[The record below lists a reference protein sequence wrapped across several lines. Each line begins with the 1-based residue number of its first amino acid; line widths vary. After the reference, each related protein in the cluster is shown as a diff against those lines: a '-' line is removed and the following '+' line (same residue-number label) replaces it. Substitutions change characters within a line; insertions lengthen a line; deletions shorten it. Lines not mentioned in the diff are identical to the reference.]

1 MFDIVVVLVALSAA
15 VGGYRLGFVA
25 RATSW
30 VGLVV
35 GLVVGVMLLHR
46 LVPEVQDAG
55 EVTVTLVA
63 VGLLVGAGLIGLS
76 LGLVLGGKLHSEVP
90 PGPARQADQVAGGM
104 IGVVGV
110 LVVVWLLLPVLAHI
124 PGVMAT
130 QARGSAIAR
139 EVSDRFPD
147 PPDTLAVLRRIVGD
161 EPFPQV
167 FDALRPA
174 PDTGAAP
181 GESGLSTAVANQV
194 VQSTVKVTGQACS
207 RIQEG
212 SGFFV
217 DTDLVVTNAHVVA
230 GEDGTEVD
238 AGRRAQLR
246 RRGGG
251 VRPRPRPGGAA
262 HRRRGA
268 RPRRCA
274 TAETGDTGGVFGHP
288 GGGGL
293 EVSPFRVAEEITA
306 VGRDIYDSGSTS
318 RDVLVLASELAPGD
332 SGSALVDPQGQVIG
346 VAFAVAPD
354 KPGVAYALAIAEL
367 RAVLAGDLSQERDT
381 GGCLVCSRHR
391 RTAGQASRGRRP
403 PTRCEV
409 SRPRCARGQPTPR
422 RARVSRP
429 R

>member
-55 EVTVTLVA
+55 QVTVTLVA

-147 PPDTLAVLRRIVGD
+147 PPDTLAVLRRFVGD

-194 VQSTVKVTGQACS
+194 VQSTVKVTGEACS

-230 GEDGTEVD
+230 GEEGTEVTLADGRSFD
-238 AGRRAQLR
+238 AEVVAFDPDRDLAVLR
-246 RRGGG
+246 TDGEAPALALRE
-251 VRPRPRPGGAA
+251 
-262 HRRRGA
+262 
-268 RPRRCA
+268 
-274 TAETGDTGGVFGHP
+274 AETGDTGGVFGHP

-332 SGSALVDPQGQVIG
+332 SGSALIDPQGQVIG

-354 KPGVAYALAIAEL
+354 KPGVAYALAISEL
-367 RAVLAGDLSQERDT
+367 RAVLDGDLSQERDT
-381 GGCLVCSRHR
+381 GGCLV
-391 RTAGQASRGRRP
+391 
-403 PTRCEV
+403 
-409 SRPRCARGQPTPR
+409 
-422 RARVSRP
+422 
-429 R
+429 

>member
-55 EVTVTLVA
+55 RATVTLVA

-139 EVSDRFPD
+139 QVSDRFPD
-147 PPDTLAVLRRIVGD
+147 PPDTLAVLRRFVGD

-194 VQSTVKVTGQACS
+194 VQSTVKVTGEACS

-230 GEDGTEVD
+230 GEEGTEVTLADGRSFD
-238 AGRRAQLR
+238 AEVVAFDPDRDLAVLR
-246 RRGGG
+246 TDGEAPALALRE
-251 VRPRPRPGGAA
+251 
-262 HRRRGA
+262 
-268 RPRRCA
+268 
-274 TAETGDTGGVFGHP
+274 AETGDTGGVFGHP
-288 GGGGL
+288 GGGEL

-318 RDVLVLASELAPGD
+318 RDVLVMASELAPGD
-332 SGSALVDPQGQVIG
+332 SGSALIDPQGQVIG

-354 KPGVAYALAIAEL
+354 KPGVAYALAISEL
-367 RAVLAGDLSQERDT
+367 RAVLGGDLSQERDT
-381 GGCLVCSRHR
+381 GGCLV
-391 RTAGQASRGRRP
+391 
-403 PTRCEV
+403 
-409 SRPRCARGQPTPR
+409 
-422 RARVSRP
+422 
-429 R
+429 

>member
-30 VGLVV
+30 VGLVA

-46 LVPEVQDAG
+46 VVPEVQDAG
-55 EVTVTLVA
+55 RVTVTLVA

-76 LGLVLGGKLHSEVP
+76 LGLVLGGKLHAEVP
-90 PGPARQADQVAGGM
+90 QGPARQADQIAGGM

-147 PPDTLAVLRRIVGD
+147 PPDTLAVLRRFVGD

-194 VQSTVKVTGQACS
+194 VQSTVKVTGEACS

-217 DTDLVVTNAHVVA
+217 DDDLVVTNAHVVA
-230 GEDGTEVD
+230 GEDDTEVSLADGRSFD
-238 AGRRAQLR
+238 AEVVAFDPDRDLAVLR
-246 RRGGG
+246 TDGEAPALALRE
-251 VRPRPRPGGAA
+251 ADA
-262 HRRRGA
+262 
-268 RPRRCA
+268 
-274 TAETGDTGGVFGHP
+274 GDTGGVFGHP

-332 SGSALVDPQGQVIG
+332 SGSALVDPQGQVVG

-354 KPGVAYALAIAEL
+354 KPGVAYALAISEL
-367 RAVLAGDLSQERDT
+367 RTVLGADLSQERDT
-381 GGCLVCSRHR
+381 GGCLV
-391 RTAGQASRGRRP
+391 
-403 PTRCEV
+403 
-409 SRPRCARGQPTPR
+409 
-422 RARVSRP
+422 
-429 R
+429 

>member
-1 MFDIVVVLVALSAA
+1 MFDIVVVVVALSAA

-30 VGLVV
+30 FGLVA
-35 GLVVGVMLLHR
+35 GLVVGVLLLHR
-46 LVPEVQDAG
+46 VVPEVQDAG

-76 LGLVLGGKLHSEVP
+76 LGLVLGGKLHAEVP

-147 PPDTLAVLRRIVGD
+147 PPDTLAVLRRVVGD

-181 GESGLSTAVANQV
+181 GQSGLSTAVANQV
-194 VQSTVKVTGQACS
+194 VQSTVKVSGQACS

-230 GEDGTEVD
+230 GEDGTEVTLADGRTFD
-238 AGRRAQLR
+238 AEVVAFDPDRDLAVLR
-246 RRGGG
+246 TDGEAPALALRDG
-251 VRPRPRPGGAA
+251 
-262 HRRRGA
+262 
-268 RPRRCA
+268 
-274 TAETGDTGGVFGHP
+274 ETGDTGGVFGHP

-367 RAVLAGDLSQERDT
+367 RDVLAGDLSRERDT
-381 GGCLVCSRHR
+381 GGCLV
-391 RTAGQASRGRRP
+391 
-403 PTRCEV
+403 
-409 SRPRCARGQPTPR
+409 
-422 RARVSRP
+422 
-429 R
+429 